1 MAMKN
6 YVAFLLYLCFCF
18 GFPIKGY
25 AQDYGMKYSCYYD
38 GYWGAWCDCV
48 YYYSIYGNYGGF
60 NFYYSSSHPSDYLFR
75 FQINSYMP
83 PSKYEIK
90 KHWKSQQPFVY
101 QGVVE
106 YYVDQYCPTAKDAL
120 KKYPIFVS
128 NSESAIKKI
137 SAAEIRIL
145 PYKKH
150 PVCYNIFFD
159 DVGFAISL
167 GTASFPK

>member
-38 GYWGAWCDCV
+38 GYWGAWRDCV

-75 FQINSYMP
+75 FQIN
-83 PSKYEIK
+83 
-90 KHWKSQQPFVY
+90 
-101 QGVVE
+101 
-106 YYVDQYCPTAKDAL
+106 
-120 KKYPIFVS
+120 
-128 NSESAIKKI
+128 
-137 SAAEIRIL
+137 
-145 PYKKH
+145 
-150 PVCYNIFFD
+150 
-159 DVGFAISL
+159 
-167 GTASFPK
+167 